1 MLPIGMWD
9 LEHPPAPCFESADGF
24 ELPCFVGSDK
34 SKNSLVGWFPLAD
47 KLNESRD
54 VIEFMQIWAGSP
66 GARDHAWGAKKI

>member
-9 LEHPPAPCFESADGF
+9 LEHPPAPCFRSADGL

-34 SKNSLVGWFPLAD
+34 SKNGLVGWFPLAD
-47 KLNESRD
+47 KLNESRN
-54 VIEFMQIWAGSP
+54 EFMQIWAGSP